1 MGGYDVFKTTWE
13 NDRFSAPLNMGYPIN
28 SPEDDVF
35 FIITKNGKSAY
46 FSSYREEGYGDKD
59 IYVMNFLE
67 EAELLSSLKIS
78 IRDTST
84 QKPILANISIRDVD
98 SGELIIEKQ
107 TENGDASA
115 NLRVGKSYEIQ
126 VNATRYAPYSEIIDL
141 PLDAANQVV
150 LRMVEMSRYAQSK
163 VSGII
168 NDKSSRIP
176 LISQLDF
183 LDAATLEIVK
193 SCSSDENGEF
203 KTTLP
208 PGRKYVVQI
217 KAVDYAFY
225 SDTLSI
231 SVSENEQ
238 DIKRSYELNRLDNS
252 QVSVLKGRIY
262 DAVTGEDLTAQINL
276 NEYGGQPV
284 LMYYKP
290 GRYDCIVHSGASLT
304 MTVELNGYLNYS
316 EQINIPESTKRQE
329 IVHDVA
335 LVRAEKG
342 AKVVLNNIFFDF
354 NKSTLRPTSYKAL
367 NSLLTMLKQ
376 YPTMVVEISGHTD
389 NVGSMEYNQK
399 LSENRTNVV
408 RDYLVRNGI
417 NPKNIAA
424 FGRSFRQPIASNDTE
439 QGRQMNRRT
448 EFKIVRMN

>member
-1 MGGYDVFKTTWE
+1 
-13 NDRFSAPLNMGYPIN
+13 
-28 SPEDDVF
+28 
-35 FIITKNGKSAY
+35 
-46 FSSYREEGYGDKD
+46 
-59 IYVMNFLE
+59 
-67 EAELLSSLKIS
+67 
-78 IRDTST
+78 
-84 QKPILANISIRDVD
+84 
-98 SGELIIEKQ
+98 
-107 TENGDASA
+107 
-115 NLRVGKSYEIQ
+115 
-126 VNATRYAPYSEIIDL
+126 
-141 PLDAANQVV
+141 
-150 LRMVEMSRYAQSK
+150 
-163 VSGII
+163 
-168 NDKSSRIP
+168 
-176 LISQLDF
+176 
-183 LDAATLEIVK
+183 VK
-193 SCSSDENGEF
+193 SCSSDKNGEF

-208 PGRKYVVQI
+208 SGRKYVVQI
-217 KAVDYAFY
+217 KTIDYAFY

-231 SVSENEQ
+231 AVSENEQ
-238 DIKRSYELNRLDNS
+238 DIKRSYELNRLENS

-262 DAVTGEDLTAQINL
+262 DAVTGEDLTAKINL

-290 GRYDCIVHSGASLT
+290 GRYDCIVHSGACLT
-304 MTVELNGYLNYS
+304 MSVELNGYLNYS

-329 IVHDVA
+329 IVHDIA

-342 AKVVLNNIFFDF
+342 AKVVLSNIFFDF
-354 NKSTLRPTSYKAL
+354 NKSTLRPNSCKAL
-367 NSLLTMLKQ
+367 NSLLSMLKQ